1 MAALLVTGGPYHVH
15 RYGATL
21 CDARDTSPGRI
32 RVDPPPRRPEA
43 DVEWCGARKGREGTS
58 ERPGPSRPAT
68 EWSRVTS
75 RASSRVMAG
84 RIVGRR
90 RASMVLPAP
99 GGPTIRRL

>member
-1 MAALLVTGGPYHVH
+1 MAAFLVTGRPYLVH

-21 CDARDTSPGRI
+21 EDARHTSPGRI

-84 RIVGRR
+84 GVVGRR
-90 RASMVLPAP
+90 PARKVLSPP
-99 GGPTIRRL
+99 